1 MEEIELIEHANDYI
15 KQMARG
21 INPLTGEQVSEND
34 LINDVKISRCLY
46 YVSEILN
53 RYIENGGTK
62 RKRKKFYARS
72 EEYINFNYSNTP
84 IYLSAIVERI
94 NEIVDTNKMR
104 KLSPPSLSKWLI
116 SKGYLTTYYKEDGR
130 TSKKP
135 TPMGEEL
142 GITQKEVTGKNG
154 SYMVNVYDINAQ
166 KYIVNNIEDISKS
179 IQ

>member
-1 MEEIELIEHANDYI
+1 MEEIELVEHANDYI

-21 INPLTGEQVSEND
+21 INPLTGEQVSEDD

-53 RYIENGGTK
+53 KYIETGGAK

-72 EEYINFNYSNTP
+72 ENYINFNYSNTP

-104 KLSPPSLSKWLI
+104 KLSPPSL
-116 SKGYLTTYYKEDGR
+116 
-130 TSKKP
+130 
-135 TPMGEEL
+135 
-142 GITQKEVTGKNG
+142 
-154 SYMVNVYDINAQ
+154 
-166 KYIVNNIEDISKS
+166 
-179 IQ
+179 